1 MKQSVERSSLSVLN
15 DCAGTFL
22 LWPSEIQ
29 ISQTRTV
36 LHAAFYYSLL
46 QADMSTEV
54 GHKVWHNCL
63 TLPSAG
69 DVMCIYISG
78 CFKIS

>member
-1 MKQSVERSSLSVLN
+1 MKQSVEGSSLWVLN

-36 LHAAFYYSLL
+36 LNAAFYYSLL

-54 GHKVWHNCL
+54 GHKVWHSCL

-69 DVMCIYISG
+69 VVMCIYISG